1 MTHFERDCLKSR
13 IVQHYINVANRQKK
27 ITVNHFLQEK
37 VPRRTIYYII
47 KRYEESDTIVDKP
60 RSGRPKKL
68 TTGQLT
74 RLKRLVN
81 NKTDI
86 SLRRLSSKFKVSFK
100 TISNQLKAMGIDYH
114 KKREELQDIRI
125 NNFKKFQ
132 LRARRLY
139 RLLSKDDF
147 QLIMDDEKY
156 FMFHNESVP
165 SNRSFYTSNPNTV
178 SPEIKFR
185 RTQKFEPKVLV

>member
-1 MTHFERDCLKSR
+1 MTRFERDCLKSR

-37 VPRRTIYYII
+37 VPLRTIYYII

-60 RSGRPKKL
+60 RSGRPTKL

-81 NKTDI
+81 NKTGI
-86 SLRRLSSKFKVSFK
+86 SLRWLSSKFKVSFK
-100 TISNQLKAMGIDYH
+100 TISNQLKAMGIYYH
-114 KKREELQDIRI
+114 KKRRAPTYSDKQLQEIPT
-125 NNFKKFQ
+125 
-132 LRARRLY
+132 RARRLY

-147 QLIMDDEKY
+147 QLIMNDEKY

-165 SNRSFYTSNPNTV
+165 SNRGFYTSNPSTV